1 MLERI
6 NNIDYRYRI
15 EDDNTLLAFNVIT
28 FEMTFLKGLTKDYI
42 IKLLNNEEYNGT
54 ISDKNMNI
62 LKNKKIII

>member
-6 NNIDYRYRI
+6 NNIDYRFRI

-42 IKLLNNEEYNGT
+42 IKLLNNEVYNGT
-54 ISDKNMNI
+54 ISDKNIKI